1 MEQPAATHG
10 SGDKDRQSAIIIYIL
25 YLIGFATG
33 VSALAGV
40 ILAHAKETDSPVWQS
55 HFTYQ
60 IRTFWL
66 GLVMLIVSAILY
78 IILIGWLVAAFWA
91 LWTLVRVVKGL
102 LLAMD
107 GKGIDNPETN
117 SW

>member
-1 MEQPAATHG
+1 MEQARTNHG
-10 SGDKDRQSAIIIYIL
+10 SDDKDRQSAIIIYIL

-33 VSALAGV
+33 VSALVGV
-40 ILAHAKETDSPVWQS
+40 ILAHAKETDNPVWQS

-66 GLVMLIVSAILY
+66 GLVMLVVGAILY
-78 IILIGWLVAAFWA
+78 VILIGWLVVAFWA
-91 LWTLVRVVKGL
+91 LWTLIRVVRGL

-107 GKGIDNPETN
+107 GKGIDDPETGM
-117 SW
+117 W